1 MISDYENTEQK
12 KRLVKFL
19 DLIGSN
25 IVKSRYQNI
34 EEELLGQELNICL
47 NYNYVIFSFYRREDN
62 EEIYSDPPAIGIMAR
77 DMSMVCCVEEINSVF
92 RDDEED
98 CEFNRGYDIVFVLR

>member
-1 MISDYENTEQK
+1 M
-12 KRLVKFL
+12 
-19 DLIGSN
+19 
-25 IVKSRYQNI
+25 
-34 EEELLGQELNICL
+34 ELNICL
-47 NYNYVIFSFYRREDN
+47 NYNYVIFSFYVYDEN

-98 CEFNRGYDIVFVLR
+98 CEFNRGYDLVFNFTIDKKKRTINEYQLDMEEYTISLFQNAFPSSRKNCKSSR